1 MLLRAN
7 SEVCLTMA
15 HTFDL
20 QEAARFPFGNAS
32 DKIAVSVRLLPQK
45 ELQVTQT
52 SSVILDQKTFE
63 NLLSK
68 IDMESHVHYD
78 LRDTTI
84 IAYKENGKIRLYNPP
99 NINDLKLLCKLEPA
113 SLQMHV
119 RISDTLETLE
129 TLYGDIKETENL
141 FDMDNLKK
149 LEKCLQSK
157 TFHDI
162 VTSDTEKLK
171 SCIKTEAILQPED
184 INKNKKRET
193 KSNLSDTPAQTNKL
207 HSTTNQR
214 NTKPKPKERS
224 KRSLLSALLSDNDLT
239 EKLSQDLSDLSK
251 TYNSNWLK
259 ITEYDKQLKN
269 NIQHIYS
276 QISMDQRFLN
286 HLESALISLSHDVN
300 KIHLKTTANLRF
312 LTRLHNINNQILD
325 SLDRMNDLKTA
336 LHENEHC
343 TILYCTSVEDIT
355 QNDSMIHIKY
365 KQHQKHLTNVA
376 EILCSPK
383 NTTHISFLHNTK
395 SRFVDKDNLI
405 SPKMESRIQISQLK
419 NETYVNSELV
429 KIKKS
434 SHEGYY
440 NSNLLRT
447 ANNKLICL
455 QKLRLTVNA
464 KSVVCQEG
472 EYIEIS
478 NTTDIRIGQHR
489 ISYNRRS
496 LAKKIRPK
504 FGESWQ
510 AKEVELMKWKSDAI
524 GLSSLTETNL
534 KTITINQK
542 RHTYIIASAVAALG
556 FICLCLFACP
566 HCIGITRKKV
576 VLLCTNTCS
585 HCVKGAQEEMQMDE
599 RPPPQ
604 LPPRHQAP

>member
-7 SEVCLTMA
+7 SKVCLTMA
-15 HTFDL
+15 HTFNL

-32 DKIAVSVRLLPQK
+32 DKIAVSVRLLPKK

-52 SSVILDQKTFE
+52 SSVIIDQKTFE
-63 NLLSK
+63 TLLSK
-68 IDMESHVHYD
+68 IDMVSHIDYD
-78 LRDTTI
+78 LRNTTI

-119 RISDTLETLE
+119 RISDTLEKLE
-129 TLYGDIKETENL
+129 TLYGNIKETENL
-141 FDMDNLKK
+141 FDMGNLKK
-149 LEKCLQSK
+149 LEECLQSK
-157 TFHDI
+157 TFQDI
-162 VTSDTEKLK
+162 VTSDTEKLQT
-171 SCIKTEAILQPED
+171 CIKTKAILQPED

-193 KSNLSDTPAQTNKL
+193 NSNLSDTPAQTNEL
-207 HSTTNQR
+207 HSTTKQR
-214 NTKPKPKERS
+214 NIKPKAKERS

-355 QNDSMIHIKY
+355 QNDSKILIKY
-365 KQHQKHLTNVA
+365 KQHKKHLTNVA

-405 SPKMESRIQISQLK
+405 SPKMESRIQISQLE
-419 NETYVNSELV
+419 NETYVNSELK

-440 NSNLLRT
+440 NSKLLRT

-455 QKLRLTVNA
+455 EKLRLTVNA

-472 EYIEIS
+472 EYIKIS

-489 ISYNRRS
+489 ISYNRKS

-504 FGESWQ
+504 FAESWQ
-510 AKEVELMKWKSDAI
+510 AKEIELMQWKSDAI

-566 HCIGITRKKV
+566 HCIGITRKKAAS
-576 VLLCTNTCS
+576 LCTNTCS
-585 HCVKGAQEEMQMDE
+585 QCIKGTQEEMQMDE

-604 LPPRHQAP
+604 LPPRQQAP